1 MMARVFQKIAKNHSG
16 SLAKKRLQV
25 VLVTDKAN
33 CSPELLDKMKDD
45 MVRVISKYMEI
56 DRKGIEI
63 KIGSSHPGNA
73 LYAAFPI
80 LDLSNKGKC
89 S

>member
-16 SLAKKRLQV
+16 SLAKKR
-25 VLVTDKAN
+25 
-33 CSPELLDKMKDD
+33 E
-45 MVRVISKYMEI
+45 
-56 DRKGIEI
+56 GIEI
-63 KIGSSHPGNA
+63 KIVSSHPGNA

>member
-1 MMARVFQKIAKNHSG
+1 MISRVFQKITGNHSG

-45 MVRVISKYMEI
+45 MIRVISKYMKI
-56 DRKGIEI
+56 DREGIEI
-63 KIGSSHPGNA
+63 KIVSGHPGHA